1 MFSEKHRHNF
11 YEFSWLSVSKSGL
24 TLPNYTLY
32 LDVLVNYNNM
42 SKTYLL

>member
-24 TLPNYTLY
+24 TLPNYTPY
-32 LDVLVNYNNM
+32 LDVDVNYNM